1 MLVACFGLP
10 RAGKITIMVWVAE
23 GEKHLRPNSLKVRL
37 GPDAGVPQ
45 TRGRQ
50 SDGGKRLAL
59 GCRGHRRV
67 SWSNTS
73 IAAVP
78 RHRLIGEETPDP
90 SLDAR
95 WVLSLVTC
103 GRVFIKTFLS
113 VSVVQLFPHTPA
125 RAHSIS
131 PPARVPPGDPTL
143 FRVADG

>member
-1 MLVACFGLP
+1 MLVACFSLP

-50 SDGGKRLAL
+50 ADVGKRLAL

-78 RHRLIGEETPDP
+78 RHRVIGEETPHP
-90 SLDAR
+90 SLDTSGCFH
-95 WVLSLVTC
+95 LSPA
-103 GRVFIKTFLS
+103 GVFS
-113 VSVVQLFPHTPA
+113 
-125 RAHSIS
+125 
-131 PPARVPPGDPTL
+131 
-143 FRVADG
+143 